1 MVFHTKPT
9 PDEFNENV
17 FENVNEELEKEIIQ
31 NVSNIYIYIY
41 RCPNDTLQKLLR

>member
-41 RCPNDTLQKLLR
+41 IDVQMILYRSS